1 MRFVTVLSLFTFLG
15 TGSFQPDPL
24 WSWFKKP
31 LVMWFSHPQLPHLI
45 TLMVWCDFQSDAS
58 CLDQIFGGEEQVL
71 QTETHVVLHGLIV
84 TLQLAPLLLLLQD
97 DTMDQ
102 PQALPQSFMQQPD
115 LLLRARLL
123 SIVGQGDDAPLVR
136 GVVR

>member
-1 MRFVTVLSLFTFLG
+1 
-15 TGSFQPDPL
+15 
-24 WSWFKKP
+24 
-31 LVMWFSHPQLPHLI
+31 
-45 TLMVWCDFQSDAS
+45 MVWCDFQSDAS

-71 QTETHVVLHGLIV
+71 QTDTDVVLHGLIV

-102 PQALPQSFMQQPD
+102 PQTLPQSLMQQPD

-123 SIVGQGDDAPLVR
+123 SIVG
-136 GVVR
+136 